1 MPYRNAKI
9 YSDGSHY
16 IAIPQTNNS
25 NKKKKSLV
33 KGVCEGKV
41 TQALNG
47 KTENKK
53 SATEALTPK
62 ERFERLY
69 KENNGKKKA
78 EKIKTIMQE
87 MKSEFEN
94 EEGMKEFVERNM
106 QRMERNKIL
115 RKMRLARKLNLNQ
128 WNWFCTFTYDDKL
141 HTEESFRKKL
151 SNILKKLV
159 HRKGWRYIG
168 VWERSPEKR
177 RLHFHGIFYI
187 PENAMTGELEEVSD
201 YNTKTHT
208 MQIIKQNSYFK
219 ERFGRNDFK
228 PLNVKQEVY
237 DSARYLMKYIE
248 KSGEK
253 LVFSRNIPTYF
264 RSDVMDED
272 VLCTMGLNDGKLLL
286 ADDFT
291 CWDEGCLVGKVSP
304 EVISQMPKCN

>member
-25 NKKKKSLV
+25 NKKKKSPV
-33 KGVCEGKV
+33 KGVCEGRV

-87 MKSEFEN
+87 MKREFEN
-94 EEGMKEFVERNM
+94 EEGVKEFVERNM

-128 WNWFCTFTYDDKL
+128 WNWFCT
-141 HTEESFRKKL
+141 
-151 SNILKKLV
+151 V
-159 HRKGWRYIG
+159 
-168 VWERSPEKR
+168 
-177 RLHFHGIFYI
+177 
-187 PENAMTGELEEVSD
+187 
-201 YNTKTHT
+201 
-208 MQIIKQNSYFK
+208 
-219 ERFGRNDFK
+219 
-228 PLNVKQEVY
+228 
-237 DSARYLMKYIE
+237 
-248 KSGEK
+248 
-253 LVFSRNIPTYF
+253 TYF
-264 RSDVMDED
+264 YGHFLSSIATPPNSIFRFKR
-272 VLCTMGLNDGKLLL
+272 VLTGT
-286 ADDFT
+286 AIIF
-291 CWDEGCLVGKVSP
+291 
-304 EVISQMPKCN
+304 